1 MYQSTREDKIC
12 TFRPNGGL
20 KTATADG
27 AIKSINKEI
36 NKGTLVKNAMTQLE
50 LRTVTTPNA
59 GTDMEHQKF
68 SLIADGNVQNGSA
81 DVEDSSTVS

>member
-1 MYQSTREDKIC
+1 M
-12 TFRPNGGL
+12 
-20 KTATADG
+20 KTAVKT

-36 NKGTLVKNAMTQLE
+36 NKVISLSEKCNDTAK

>member
-1 MYQSTREDKIC
+1 MISLSEKCND
-12 TFRPNGGL
+12 
-20 KTATADG
+20 TA
-27 AIKSINKEI
+27 K
-36 NKGTLVKNAMTQLE
+36 